1 MGYHQD
7 AKDQLKIE
15 EYYLCRKNLIE
26 LNYAEPPFNN
36 EEYLEYQNKS
46 YNIAFVIDKR
56 IKDSIK
62 QNQEKLEQYPECK
75 NFKTFSDDFK
85 KCVKSLDSFKTCVTE
100 SKIKTLE
107 KEGLEK
113 LICQKQAYVR
123 FNDNMIKNSDRV
135 DLEIETRN
143 YNSDR
148 DNKNNFESIGINE
161 KDFLGKE
168 LKKKVI
174 IEDEKI
180 KNTVNNNN
188 DNIYSK
194 YEISKLRKKFISSCL
209 KIIDKKIKNYEE
221 NLMQQC
227 QKIKYLD

>member
-1 MGYHQD
+1 
-7 AKDQLKIE
+7 
-15 EYYLCRKNLIE
+15 
-26 LNYAEPPFNN
+26 
-36 EEYLEYQNKS
+36 
-46 YNIAFVIDKR
+46 
-56 IKDSIK
+56 
-62 QNQEKLEQYPECK
+62 
-75 NFKTFSDDFK
+75 
-85 KCVKSLDSFKTCVTE
+85 
-100 SKIKTLE
+100 
-107 KEGLEK
+107 
-113 LICQKQAYVR
+113 
-123 FNDNMIKNSDRV
+123 MIKNIDRV
-135 DLEIETRN
+135 DLEIKTRN

-194 YEISKLRKKFISSCL
+194 YEISKLRKRFISSCL

>member
-1 MGYHQD
+1 MGYYQD

-62 QNQEKLEQYPECK
+62 QNQEKLEKYPECK
-75 NFKTFSDDFK
+75 NFKTFSDDFE
-85 KCVKSLDSFKTCVTE
+85 KCVKSLDSHKACIAE
-100 SKIKTLE
+100 SKIKILE
-107 KEGLEK
+107 KEGVEK

-135 DLEIETRN
+135 DLEIKTRN

-168 LKKKVI
+168 LKKKVAV
-174 IEDEKI
+174 EEEKT
-180 KNTVNNNN
+180 KNTIDNNNN
-188 DNIYSK
+188 NIYSK

-209 KIIDKKIKNYEE
+209 KIIDNKIKNYEE

>member
-1 MGYHQD
+1 MTNILDYVLNLKDNLSGKLGNANAA
-7 AKDQLKIE
+7 AKG
-15 EYYLCRKNLIE
+15 
-26 LNYAEPPFNN
+26 
-36 EEYLEYQNKS
+36 LEATLGS
-46 YNIAFVIDKR
+46 
-56 IKDSIK
+56 
-62 QNQEKLEQYPECK
+62 
-75 NFKTFSDDFK
+75 
-85 KCVKSLDSFKTCVTE
+85 VKSALGVLGVGFAVFKGIEFV
-100 SKIKTLE
+100 
-107 KEGLEK
+107 KEGVEK

-135 DLEIETRN
+135 DLEIKTRN

-168 LKKKVI
+168 LKKKII

-188 DNIYSK
+188 DNIYGK

-209 KIIDKKIKNYEE
+209 KIIDNKIKNYEE